1 MPKLILLTSNHL
13 RHRYI
18 AHCLAEA
25 HDLSGIISEAKAIH
39 VERPVLEKTDLEAI
53 NSKHFADRLAS
64 EKSWFGSFDHFPEA
78 TSLLEISSGESNSAE
93 CQYWIEQLNPD
104 YIVLFGSS
112 IIKPP
117 LLNAYRNKIINLH
130 LGLSPYYRGAATNF
144 FPLYY
149 NQPECVGATIHLA
162 IAQVDAGAILY
173 QLRPDLEGGESLHDI
188 GNKVIQKAGLIL
200 PRVISLYHG
209 GKLQPQNQKPT
220 IGQVFKN
227 KDYSPRMVATIEAN
241 LERGLL
247 MEYLLSRDTR
257 NAQFPIIMPEI

>member
-25 HDLSGIISEAKAIH
+25 FDLRGIVNEAKDSQ
-39 VERPVLEKTDLEAI
+39 VERPVMEKTELEVLH
-53 NSKHFADRLAS
+53 NRHFSDRLAS
-64 EKSWFGSFDHFPEA
+64 EKSWFGRFDHFPEA
-78 TSLLEISSGESNSAE
+78 TPLLEIPAGEINSVE
-93 CQYWIEQLNPD
+93 CQYWIEQLEPD

-117 LLNAYRNKIINLH
+117 LLNTYPGKIINLH

-144 FPLYY
+144 FALYN

-173 QLRPDLEGGESLHDI
+173 QIRPDLEGNEGLNDI
-188 GNKVIQKAGLIL
+188 GNKVIEKAGRVL
-200 PRVISLYHG
+200 PMVISLYHG
-209 GKLQPQNQKPT
+209 GKLQPQKQKST

-227 KDYSPRMVATIEAN
+227 TDYSPLMVATIEAN
-241 LERGLL
+241 LEQGMLK
-247 MEYLLSRDTR
+247 EYLLSSESR
-257 NAQFPIIMPEI
+257 NAQFPIITTEI